1 MDCSGPK
8 IKKMLYFHK
17 KAFLVRSETELY
29 TPKTKKFQKGILRA
43 SKMKKKPTLKEFLM
57 FQEMELSTPKLKK
70 LLFFF

>member
-17 KAFLVRSETELY
+17 KAFLVLSETELY

-43 SKMKKKPTLKEFLM
+43 SKMKKKPHSERISYVSRNGTFYP
-57 FQEMELSTPKLKK
+57 QA
-70 LLFFF
+70 